1 VTGNFQDRAPIVA
14 GHIARDLD
22 DELQQA
28 AKNASWDATVSVDA
42 KRGTITLSY
51 LEADET
57 NIFNSE
63 YGHESVSP
71 NSVIRPFMVK
81 AEPAIKNAIGA
92 EALDYLFSQGI
103 LP

>member
-1 VTGNFQDRAPIVA
+1 MTGSFEDRARIVA
-14 GHIARDLD
+14 GQMARDLD
-22 DELQQA
+22 DELQEA
-28 AKNASWDATVSVDA
+28 AKSAGWDASVAVDA
-42 KRGTITLSY
+42 KAGIISLSY

-57 NIFNSE
+57 NIFESE
-63 YGHESVSP
+63 YGREGVSP

-92 EALDYLFSQGI
+92 EALDYLFTQGI